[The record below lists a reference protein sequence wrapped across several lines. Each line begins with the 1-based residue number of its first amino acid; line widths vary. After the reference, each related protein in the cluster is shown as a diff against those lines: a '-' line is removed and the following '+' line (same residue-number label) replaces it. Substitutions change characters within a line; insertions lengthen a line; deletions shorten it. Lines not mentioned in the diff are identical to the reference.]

1 MSVRRR
7 SWRTKRGENRESWI
21 VNYTDQDGARR
32 IETFDRRRDAEARH
46 AEIQV
51 ELHRGTHTAVSASP
65 TVAEAA
71 QDWLTAV
78 ELRGRERATLKGYRE
93 HVELHINPALG
104 SLKLSAL
111 SVPRTVA
118 FAEALQRRKSRALA
132 RKVLT
137 SLKSLLRDAQRRGNV
152 AQNVATAVSIEPDRR
167 RKQLRIGIDIPTPD
181 EIRRILAAA
190 SPRWRPLLVTAVF
203 SGLRASELRGLRWE
217 DVDLKRGELHVR
229 QRADRYNAIGKPKS
243 RAGSRTLPIGPM
255 VVNTLRQWKL
265 GRPPGELVFGTSS
278 GRPMGHTNLV
288 RSALL
293 PAQVAAGVV
302 STNGQAKYT
311 GLHALRHFYAS
322 WCINRK
328 ADGGLELPAKV
339 VQARLGHASIVMTMD
354 RYGHIFPSN
363 DDGAELAAAER
374 GLFGV

>member
-7 SWRTKRGENRESWI
+7 SWVTKAGQRRSAWL
-21 VNYTDQDGARR
+21 VDYADRGARHVT
-32 IETFDRRRDAEARH
+32 TFERKRDADAYD
-46 AEIQV
+46 AEVRTQV
-51 ELHRGTHTAVSASP
+51 RAGTHTPVSASP
-65 TVAEAA
+65 TMAQAA

-78 ELRGRERATLKGYRE
+78 SLRGRERATLKGYRE
-93 HVELHINPALG
+93 HVELHIVPVLGTIRLAALTAP
-104 SLKLSAL
+104 KL
-111 SVPRTVA
+111 VA
-118 FAEALQRRKSRALA
+118 FCEALQTRKSRALA

-137 SLKSLLRDAQRRGNV
+137 SLKSILRDAQRRGTV

-167 RKQLRIGIDIPTPD
+167 RKQLRIGTDIPTPD
-181 EIRRILAAA
+181 EVRRILAAA
-190 SPRWRPLLVTAVF
+190 VPRWRPLLVTAVF
-203 SGLRASELRGLRWE
+203 SGLRASELRGLRWD
-217 DVDLKRGELHVR
+217 DVDLRRGELHVR

-243 RAGSRTLPIGPM
+243 RAGTRMLPIGPM

-265 GRPPGELVFGTSS
+265 VRPASELVFGTSS
-278 GRPMGHTNLV
+278 GRPMGHTNVV

-302 STNGQAKYT
+302 RTNGQAKYT

-328 ADGGLELPAKV
+328 TDGGLELPAKV
-339 VQARLGHASIVMTMD
+339 VQSRLGHASIVMTLD
-354 RYGHIFPSN
+354 TYGHLFPSN

-374 GLFGV
+374 GLFGL

>member
-7 SWRTKRGENRESWI
+7 SWRTKHGESREAWL

-46 AEIQV
+46 AEIQIN
-51 ELHRGTHTAVSASP
+51 LRTGTHTAVSASP
-65 TVAEAA
+65 TVGEAA

-104 SLKLSAL
+104 SLKLATL
-111 SVPRTVA
+111 TAPRVVA
-118 FAEALQRRKSRALA
+118 FVEALQRRKSRPLA

-137 SLKSLLRDAQRRGNV
+137 SLKSILRDAQRRGNV

-167 RKQLRIGIDIPTPD
+167 RKQLRIGVDIPTPD
-181 EIRRILAAA
+181 EIRRILTAV
-190 SPRWRPLLVTAVF
+190 PRWRPLLVTAVF
-203 SGLRASELRGLRWE
+203 SGLRASELRGLRW
-217 DVDLKRGELHVR
+217 DDIDLKRGELHVR

-265 GRPPGELVFGTSS
+265 GRPACELVFGTSS

-328 ADGGLELPAKV
+328 TDGGLELPAKV
-339 VQARLGHASIVMTMD
+339 VQARLGHGSIVMTLD
-354 RYGHIFPSN
+354 TYGHLFPSS